1 MTTQSELTLPFILAE
16 WEDESLANRAH
27 VFIHMPSGTE
37 EESVI
42 KDPKV
47 EGNFLQFSIRWP
59 QAITSLD
66 TMFGHSRFTKG
77 YHHRGNSIVKT
88 ITKCI
93 NKSAGGSGY
102 IESIVKIPLP
112 EATGPFEFT
121 PDEISGHFCFEPIIR
136 EHRTIS
142 AKSCLIFMFDL

>member
-1 MTTQSELTLPFILAE
+1 MPSSYLIGGTSKIIIDQSDLLSRPPFQSASEKVKTQPPPTKTARRFAAGQKEIDSKQQNLEQMTTQSELTLPFILAE

-47 EGNFLQFSIRWP
+47 EENFLQFSIRWP

-66 TMFGHSRFTKG
+66 TMFVHS
-77 YHHRGNSIVKT
+77 
-88 ITKCI
+88 
-93 NKSAGGSGY
+93 
-102 IESIVKIPLP
+102 
-112 EATGPFEFT
+112 
-121 PDEISGHFCFEPIIR
+121 
-136 EHRTIS
+136 
-142 AKSCLIFMFDL
+142 

>member
-1 MTTQSELTLPFILAE
+1 MIWFT
-16 WEDESLANRAH
+16 NRH
-27 VFIHMPSGTE
+27 TCHLFTE
-37 EESVI
+37 
-42 KDPKV
+42 
-47 EGNFLQFSIRWP
+47 P
-59 QAITSLD
+59 QQINYL
-66 TMFGHSRFTKG
+66 
-77 YHHRGNSIVKT
+77 HRGNSIVKT
-88 ITKCI
+88 IPKCI

-142 AKSCLIFMFDL
+142 AKSCLIFMFDLRTISKDSSQSYRQREVAQENFDYY